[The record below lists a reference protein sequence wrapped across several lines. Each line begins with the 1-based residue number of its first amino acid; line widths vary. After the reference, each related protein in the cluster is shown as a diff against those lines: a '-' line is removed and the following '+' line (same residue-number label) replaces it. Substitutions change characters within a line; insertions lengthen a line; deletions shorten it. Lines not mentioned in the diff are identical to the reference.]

1 MVHESCSIPSKKQK
15 GTPRSC
21 TKWKVS
27 TDRKKARIMKLL
39 AKEKTAPGQ
48 VILFCGEG
56 KSGVFYADYFM
67 LTYRKMHMRIVSF
80 SFIQDL
86 TKDDNQKLGR

>member
-1 MVHESCSIPSKKQK
+1 
-15 GTPRSC
+15 
-21 TKWKVS
+21 
-27 TDRKKARIMKLL
+27 MKLL

-67 LTYRKMHMRIVSF
+67 LPYRKMHNMRIVSY

-86 TKDDNQKLGR
+86 TEDDNQKLGRQYVSGSVETAPKT